1 MNFLINST
9 IGILGLFDVATDMGL
24 DKNRE
29 DFGQTHDIGDQQD
42 DEDGED
48 DIMTD
53 LMKQVK
59 KNLQLPTLDQLL
71 DKVVEHGVESLTPY
85 EKATLDN
92 YSQK

>member
-1 MNFLINST
+1 M
-9 IGILGLFDVATDMGL
+9 GDGLARDAADA
-24 DKNRE
+24 DE
-29 DFGQTHDIGDQQD
+29 ID

-71 DKVVEHGVESLTPY
+71 DKVVEHGVDSLTPY

>member
-1 MNFLINST
+1 MPRIEFSWLCKSPWAEEELYEI
-9 IGILGLFDVATDMGL
+9 
-24 DKNRE
+24 E
-29 DFGQTHDIGDQQD
+29 Y
-42 DEDGED
+42 
-48 DIMTD
+48 TD

-71 DKVVEHGVESLTPY
+71 DKVSEHGVESLTPY